1 MKIKCT
7 TSSERQERIDLI
19 KRLCLSDQ
27 IDSTFGTSSKEEEMK
42 EQEKIADSLGSINH
56 MTEQICNQIA
66 LAQKLKIAISAD
78 LLSGRK
84 RVSV

>member
-1 MKIKCT
+1 
-7 TSSERQERIDLI
+7 
-19 KRLCLSDQ
+19 
-27 IDSTFGTSSKEEEMK
+27 MK

-56 MTEQICNQIA
+56 MTEQISNQIA
-66 LAQKLKIAISAD
+66 LAQKLKIAISTD